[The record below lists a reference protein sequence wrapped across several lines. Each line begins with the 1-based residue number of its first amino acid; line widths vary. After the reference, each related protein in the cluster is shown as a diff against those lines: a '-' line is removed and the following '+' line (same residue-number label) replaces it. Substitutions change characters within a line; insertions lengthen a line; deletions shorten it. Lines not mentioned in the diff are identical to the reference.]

1 MAKQKQTYKY
11 IIADSILGAAQDE
24 YVLSENEFYRL
35 YSFFVTYSMCGRQ
48 STKKRSFSD
57 YGWANDNI
65 KNTILGFAL
74 GRVLNLNRNPSFI
87 FTDKDE
93 LLDKFNSLNLSDGIA
108 LNLDNERAVVGK
120 TSESNNYLKLF
131 YRIRDGLAHG
141 KFKLRYSE
149 TNKKVIVIQD
159 DDGYNV
165 TARII
170 IKLDTLLSF
179 VSVID
184 MNRLI

>member
-11 IIADSILGAAQDE
+11 IVADSILGTAQDE
-24 YVLSENEFYRL
+24 YVLSENE
-35 YSFFVTYSMCGRQ
+35 
-48 STKKRSFSD
+48 
-57 YGWANDNI
+57 
-65 KNTILGFAL
+65 
-74 GRVLNLNRNPSFI
+74 
-87 FTDKDE
+87 
-93 LLDKFNSLNLSDGIA
+93 
-108 LNLDNERAVVGK
+108 
-120 TSESNNYLKLF
+120 F